1 MIRTTEFEDI
11 EAFRQT
17 VLAQIRQD
25 DAGERELSQKLQ
37 NTNDAEDIFLSAH
50 LLYEKRLKEIE
61 CMGCADCLDYVRK
74 VKE

>member
-1 MIRTTEFEDI
+1 MTADDKDI

-17 VLAQIRQD
+17 VLTQIRQD
-25 DAGERELSQKLQ
+25 DTREMELSQKLQ

-61 CMGCADCLDYVRK
+61 CMMSADCLDYERK
-74 VKE
+74 GG